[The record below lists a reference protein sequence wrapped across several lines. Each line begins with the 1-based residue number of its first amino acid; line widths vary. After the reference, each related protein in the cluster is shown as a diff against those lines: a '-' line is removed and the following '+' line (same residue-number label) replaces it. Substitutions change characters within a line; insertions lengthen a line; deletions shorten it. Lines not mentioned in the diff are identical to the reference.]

1 MDLDK
6 IKEKWQKQGLICD
19 LYELAPQDSWS
30 DPGHK
35 TDEYFLLLEGEIEV
49 SCQGKIINLDLEKE
63 MMIPAK
69 EPHIVKNNGSKVSQV
84 LWIHYPNY

>member
-1 MDLDK
+1 MNLEK
-6 IKEKWQKQGLICD
+6 IKEKWHQKGLICD

-49 SCQGKIINLDLEKE
+49 SYQGKTINPALEQE
-63 MMIPAK
+63 IMIPAK
-69 EPHIVKNNGSKVSQV
+69 EPHIVKNNGSKTSQV